1 MIKVGSPL
9 AAKRYSFVT
18 EVLLYLAIFAGIFT
32 VGAAIGGVWSLAL
45 GALAVVIVL
54 GVIVWQRSK
63 AVPLVEIKDDMS
75 GHIDG
80 GF

>member
-1 MIKVGSPL
+1 MTKAGTSY